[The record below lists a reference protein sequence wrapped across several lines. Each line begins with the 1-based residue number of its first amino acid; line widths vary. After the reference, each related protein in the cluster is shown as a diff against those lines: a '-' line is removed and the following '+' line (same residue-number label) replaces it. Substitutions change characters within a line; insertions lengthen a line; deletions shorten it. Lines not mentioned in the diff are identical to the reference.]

1 MNKITLVTSP
11 DDVPIDA
18 FRILCVELTHDQSQ
32 MVSDAITRLEDVV
45 DTVIYVWKMGDSVE
59 WLLDKKPKSDIILFN
74 ADIEFNGA
82 IELITGYMA
91 AQPNSYYF
99 GLLKSLGNA
108 NKRDIYDIV
117 SLQETLNINIKK
129 YEQKFK

>member
-11 DDVPIDA
+11 DDVLVDA
-18 FRILCVELTHDQSQ
+18 FRILCVDLTHDQSQ
-32 MVSDAITRLEDVV
+32 LVSDAITRIEDVV

-59 WLLDKKPKSDIILFN
+59 WLLGKKSKCDIILFN
-74 ADIEFNGA
+74 ADAEVDGA
-82 IELITGYMA
+82 IELIIGYMA

-99 GLLKSLGNA
+99 GLLKSLGNI
-108 NKRDIYDIV
+108 NTRDIYDIV
-117 SLQETLNINIKK
+117 SLQETLNMNIKK